1 MEVGADCGGKGR
13 EGIDSE
19 ENDLEEGAG
28 RGGGETKQL
37 KANAISVRHTHTHRT
52 VRT

>member
-28 RGGGETKQL
+28 RGGGGGEEKP
-37 KANAISVRHTHTHRT
+37 SS
-52 VRT
+52 